1 MLAFDKQDFPTLN
14 FDDTSD
20 DEIDVS
26 SLAQQQNSGSKKRIR
41 PQKLV
46 EKAKPVVEISKLNPK
61 QLELYESL
69 DRFFTEP
76 MLTDIII
83 PIQSQQKSICLRTL
97 EHLVTSYSRPDSH
110 NVEYLRSPT
119 DRFPWNLYSSYQ
131 DLLKYDNKKKFDPF
145 RRGDRIL
152 FKKGSTELV
161 TTLAQLNFFRWS
173 IQNKVID
180 WALEHAEEIKAD
192 MMRLDALHKMPSEKR
207 RKRKR
212 CIIVSTTSP
221 RILNVQIQVRLLN
234 NGSSQ

>member
-1 MLAFDKQDFPTLN
+1 MLAFDNQDFPTLN
-14 FDDTSD
+14 FDDSSEE
-20 DEIDVS
+20 EIRV
-26 SLAQQQNSGSKKRIR
+26 AQQPSINAKKR
-41 PQKLV
+41 PHAQKV
-46 EKAKPVVEISKLNPK
+46 EKSKPIIEISQLNPK
-61 QLELYESL
+61 QRELYESL
-69 DRFFTEP
+69 DRFFTEQ

-110 NVEYLRSPT
+110 NVEYLRSPS
-119 DRFPWNLYSSYQ
+119 DRFPWKLHRSYQ

-145 RRGDRIL
+145 RRGDRIR
-152 FKKGSTELV
+152 FKKGNTELI

-180 WALEHAEEIKAD
+180 WALLHADEIKAD
-192 MMRLDALHKMPSEKR
+192 MMRLDALHKLPAEKR

-212 CIIVSTTSP
+212 CITLSTTSP